1 MFTSGT
7 ASSILG
13 APVLS
18 AAITGSSGTGGS
30 GTSGLELI
38 PQAASATS
46 AASASS
52 TTYGYDSGEIS
63 LGETLIATAHLLA
76 PMMYVLS
83 KKPELVEQLQ
93 ELYQPNFL
101 EEENIEEAETVSVRQ
116 QTKKGK
122 APKKA
127 TIEVVV
133 TPEEEPEK
141 EEETAPTSVD
151 EDD

>member
-30 GTSGLELI
+30 GASGLELI

-52 TTYGYDSGEIS
+52 TAYGYDSGEIS

-101 EEENIEEAETVSVRQ
+101 EEENIEEAETVSQ
-116 QTKKGK
+116 QTKKEK

-127 TIEVVV
+127 TIEAVI

-141 EEETAPTSVD
+141 EEETASTSVD

>member
-101 EEENIEEAETVSVRQ
+101 EEENIEEAETVSQ

-127 TIEVVV
+127 TIEVVI